1 MIKINL
7 VREGRAAV
15 RGATAAPGAG
25 AVAAGGG
32 PANLNGLLIV
42 GLLVA
47 GILAAGGYWFM
58 KYNALEK
65 KKAEIT
71 VKRAEAEKL
80 ESIIKEVEDFQRRK
94 DSLERRIALI
104 NDLKKNQKNPVK
116 ILDRISQDLP
126 DLVWLD
132 KMSLEAGKLTIEG
145 RALNP
150 NAVANFVT
158 NIKAD
163 TLFNE
168 PSVSQVTQGTVS
180 SGLKVYSYKMTVEL
194 KAPPTPPPT
203 EGGTGESGKP
213 GGDSTAT
220 GTGQGA

>member
-15 RGATAAPGAG
+15 RGAAATPA
-25 AVAAGGG
+25 AAGG
-32 PANLNGLLIV
+32 PTNLNGLLIV
-42 GLLVA
+42 SLIVLGV
-47 GILAAGGYWFM
+47 IAGGAYYFV
-58 KYNALEK
+58 K
-65 KKAEIT
+65 KSELSRKQAE
-71 VKRAEAEKL
+71 VSRKRDEAAKL

-116 ILDRISQDLP
+116 ILDRISADLP

-132 KMSLEAGKLTIEG
+132 SMSLDGRTLKIGG

-150 NAVANFVT
+150 NAVANFVS

-163 TLFNE
+163 PLFEE
-168 PSVSQVTQGTVS
+168 PSVSSLTRSQVAGGVN
-180 SGLKVYSYKMTVEL
+180 VYSYQMQVML
-194 KAPPTPPPT
+194 RAPAVAPAAAAAA
-203 EGGTGESGKP
+203 EADKSGAGAAAGAGAK
-213 GGDSTAT
+213 S
-220 GTGQGA
+220 GQGA